1 MLIKILLALAIL
13 LAVLALVAAFQSS
26 TYRAV
31 RSATLAAP
39 PARVFAQTNDLRKY
53 QTWNP
58 FGKSDPAATYVYEG
72 PATGVGSVLK
82 WSSTGQTGEGTMT
95 IVESRPNELVRYRL
109 VFVRPMAGAG
119 DMAITLQ
126 AQGNQTLVT
135 WSMEGEKAYLAKVMC
150 LFVSME
156 KMVGGAFE
164 RGLAELKTIVEK
176 EAKT

>member
-1 MLIKILLALAIL
+1 MLIKILLALAL
-13 LAVLALVAAFQSS
+13 LVVVIAIVAAFQSS
-26 TYRAV
+26 TYRVV
-31 RSATLAAP
+31 RAATFGVP
-39 PARVFAQTNDLRKY
+39 PAIVFSQTNDLRKY

-72 PATGVGSVLK
+72 PATGLGSNVK
-82 WSSTGQTGEGTMT
+82 WLSKGQTGEGTMT

-109 VFVRPMAGAG
+109 VFVRPMAGTG

-135 WSMEGEKAYLAKVMC
+135 WSMEGDKAYFAKVMG
-150 LFVSME
+150 LFMSMD
-156 KMVGGAFE
+156 KMIGGAFE

-176 EAKT
+176 EAKQ